1 MITTV
6 LLGAGAAGAAVT
18 FGVSPSTGLTD
29 GAQVQISM
37 AGINAVLNAA
47 IEISECGNAYGDN
60 SPLVSMNPATDCA
73 VIDRVD
79 VSATPSVVF
88 TENVR
93 QVGIGLGNRSCITAG
108 NFSCDLRVTHMV
120 NQLTSPLPP
129 PVEISFAANAP
140 GATPMATTTT
150 GSVVGAP
157 ATVSQ
162 AAYVHV
168 VVKPT
173 APENA
178 FFKPE
183 GGVSVDVDGA
193 PGPSATLGTDGTV
206 NVNIGIQSHGTHTI
220 RVHYAG
226 NGSFASSD
234 SPLPNTP
241 FSVINDDNI
250 AIGDVSVVEG
260 DIGFRKISFPVTLS
274 KPYPGSVSVWYA
286 LHAVTTNGSDVT
298 TAISGKLTFPK
309 SYVAL
314 YLNVSVLGDTS
325 AEGNETFHIDL
336 SLDAFGKSRDYELRR
351 AQATGTIID
360 DDSPSPGLVASVGDA
375 SAQEGNAGGGHYVKV
390 PLTLSASNLTKT
402 VVKVIVSSGDG
413 VLKAGRLKGGDWQ
426 GSVIRYVTFLP
437 GVVRKFVSILE
448 YPDTKDEPNL
458 TVTVDIDS
466 ITVATGGFPVGVG
479 RSHGT
484 ATILSDE

>member
-1 MITTV
+1 
-6 LLGAGAAGAAVT
+6 
-18 FGVSPSTGLTD
+18 
-29 GAQVQISM
+29 
-37 AGINAVLNAA
+37 
-47 IEISECGNAYGDN
+47 
-60 SPLVSMNPATDCA
+60 
-73 VIDRVD
+73 
-79 VSATPSVVF
+79 
-88 TENVR
+88 
-93 QVGIGLGNRSCITAG
+93 
-108 NFSCDLRVTHMV
+108 MV
-120 NQLTSPLPP
+120 NQLTSPLPS
-129 PVEISFAANAP
+129 PVPISFAANAS
-140 GATPMATTTT
+140 GATPMETTAT

-183 GGVSVDVDGA
+183 GDVSVDVDGT
-193 PGPSATLGTDGTV
+193 PGPSATLGADGTV
-206 NVNIGIQSHGTHTI
+206 NVNIGIRSHGSHTI
-220 RVHYAG
+220 AVHYG
-226 NGSFASSD
+226 GSGSFAPSD
-234 SPLPNTP
+234 SPSTP

-260 DIGFRKISFPVTLS
+260 DLGFRKISFPVTLS
-274 KPYPGSVSVWYA
+274 KSYPGSVSVWYA
-286 LHAVTTNGSDVT
+286 FHAVTTNGSDVT

-426 GSVIRYVTFLP
+426 GSVVRYITFLP

-448 YPDTKDEPNL
+448 YPDTKDEPDL

-466 ITVATGGFPVGVG
+466 ITVVAGGFPVGVG